1 MTDFTLKYDGTGN
14 ELIGE
19 DPNGNKIAIPLN
31 DVDVSGAVNTDEIND
46 NGSGEVS
53 IASPLTV
60 QGRQTTGSLPMGVA
74 QNYQSGPAH
83 GEGGDAFQGAAVAP
97 SGQVILAP
105 RDSSN
110 VGVVDVSGG
119 SVTYSSG
126 PAHGEGGGAFVGAT
140 VAPSGQVILAPGGS
154 SNVGVSSAPPGI
166 ALAKGLS
173 F

>member
-1 MTDFTLKYDGTGN
+1 MADFTLKYDGSAEQLVGQ
-14 ELIGE
+14 

-60 QGRQTTGSLPMGVA
+60 RGRQTTGSLPMGVA

-83 GEGGDAFQGAAVAP
+83 GEGANAFQ
-97 SGQVILAP
+97 
-105 RDSSN
+105 
-110 VGVVDVSGG
+110 
-119 SVTYSSG
+119 
-126 PAHGEGGGAFVGAT
+126 GAT
-140 VAPSGQVILAPGGS
+140 VAPSGQVILAPRDS